1 MTAAHGTVSI
11 GQLAELWHHTI
22 LNLSNTGLDIVQAQ
36 VGRSLPQACEI
47 HVWLEEDY
55 GRWRVLGNT
64 SCRVGSW
71 SLMAIE
77 IAITLRRLGRTDHV
91 TQRLHDR
98 MDFGR
103 RTGKEDIE
111 ATSYKP

>member
-1 MTAAHGTVSI
+1 
-11 GQLAELWHHTI
+11 
-22 LNLSNTGLDIVQAQ
+22 
-36 VGRSLPQACEI
+36 
-47 HVWLEEDY
+47 
-55 GRWRVLGNT
+55 
-64 SCRVGSW
+64 
-71 SLMAIE
+71 MAIE

-91 TQRLHDR
+91 THSLHDR